1 MSREASIAWSWRH
14 AFALSDLPATTK
26 AVLHTVGMFMNEVGE
41 SCYPS
46 VADLCRYSGLDKKT
60 VLKHLAVASEAGWLA
75 ISQHGFRGQ
84 KWKRNQYA
92 PRWPE
97 RDLISPCPP
106 DDGEKGGVATPPPS
120 SVDKAVESAPE
131 GGGIGGSKVVEHV
144 HQDKTSPENTPNTSP
159 VEREREREEKGEET
173 LSADAGQVT
182 GEDTPGTAAFEK
194 RVMRFC
200 NGRGFMAGPWPDWDT
215 SSPGWIAGRFAALSS
230 EERLEAERWRDP
242 YLLDLVARKKT
253 PVPVGVFFKGKTWTG
268 LDAGV
273 LERAEKQR
281 LARLPPDERARP
293 EGWAKCLG
301 PVGMARL
308 FAELLDGQS
317 KGLALSKPF
326 VSDAEL
332 REAWPFLWRFRAL
345 LRQKGGAEFGPRWHA
360 LKTAMEPVPQGT
372 ETLAAWK
379 SVFLERGW
387 LWLAEF
393 DRIDVVYCPAG
404 GPAGLEAFEQAVRG
418 KQR

>member
-1 MSREASIAWSWRH
+1 MSH
-14 AFALSDLPATTK
+14 AATK
-26 AVLHTVGMFMNEVGE
+26 WAFDQPEIHRDMKPSEWAVLMVLADCHNPVNGCFPSQDYICSKTNLAERAVRDQLTHLRERGLIDWDAVRENGKRGSNRYRLGFEPDFQPANSAGSSTGE
-41 SCYPS
+41 IEP
-46 VADLCRYSGLDKKT
+46 VQPADSDSFNRQNL
-60 VLKHLAVASEAGWLA
+60 
-75 ISQHGFRGQ
+75 
-84 KWKRNQYA
+84 
-92 PRWPE
+92 
-97 RDLISPCPP
+97 PP
-106 DDGEKGGVATPPPS
+106 NLVREPVK
-120 SVDKAVESAPE
+120 E
-131 GGGIGGSKVVEHV
+131 
-144 HQDKTSPENTPNTSP
+144 P

-173 LSADAGQVT
+173 PSADAGQVT

-215 SSPGWIAGRFAALSS
+215 SSPGWIAARFAALSS

-281 LARLPPDERARP
+281 IARLPPDERARP

-379 SVFLERGW
+379 SDFLERGW

-404 GPAGLEAFEQAVRG
+404 GPAGLEPFEQAVRG
-418 KQR
+418 TNDDASGREAAE